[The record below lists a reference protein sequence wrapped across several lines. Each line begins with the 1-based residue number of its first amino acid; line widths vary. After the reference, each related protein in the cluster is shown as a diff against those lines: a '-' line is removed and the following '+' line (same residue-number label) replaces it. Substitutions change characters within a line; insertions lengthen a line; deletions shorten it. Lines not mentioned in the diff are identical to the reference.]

1 MFATRT
7 ILLLRAFP
15 RPASLMFKWL
25 SFGRHYHTTRTVME
39 AKQYL
44 LRCVHAMKPERPALP
59 SLIMVDDGARNADIK
74 IELERWLERHTRLR
88 RVPVVCSPAKSWI
101 KRIWNQNP

>member
-1 MFATRT
+1 
-7 ILLLRAFP
+7 
-15 RPASLMFKWL
+15 
-25 SFGRHYHTTRTVME
+25 
-39 AKQYL
+39 
-44 LRCVHAMKPERPALP
+44 
-59 SLIMVDDGARNADIK
+59 MVDDGARNADIK